1 MGWIDVVIIVI
12 LMINGI
18 QGWQRGFILTTF
30 SMVGFLVAGFVAK
43 VYHPVLSDYIL
54 RNPKFFL
61 FLQEMVG
68 EKVETASTMEGTAVE
83 SASNQNIFE
92 VLKLPKALGELLM
105 KSETMQDYSA
115 RAMEGVQSYI
125 ADILT
130 RMFIDLIS
138 ILILFMVVKLVL
150 NLIAHVLHGIASLPI
165 LNSFNHLGG
174 LSVGVAKGLLIVF
187 IFLTLIT
194 PFTAMTKQS
203 IFTEGLEDAVL
214 GKYLYDHNPIIAMFE
229 RIAEL

>member
-1 MGWIDVVIIVI
+1 MGWMDVLIVVI

-18 QGWQRGFILTTF
+18 HGWQRGFILTIF
-30 SMVGFLVAGFVAK
+30 SMMSFLIAGLIAK
-43 VYHPVLSDYIL
+43 IYHPVLSDYIL
-54 RNPKFFL
+54 RNPRIFI

-68 EKVETASTMEGTAVE
+68 KKVETASAMEGSTIGAE
-83 SASNQNIFE
+83 ANHNIFD
-92 VLKLPKALGELLM
+92 VLKLPKGLGELLM

-125 ADILT
+125 ADVLT

-150 NLIAHVLHGIASLPI
+150 NLLAHVLHGIASLPI
-165 LNSFNHLGG
+165 LNSVNHLGG

-194 PFTAMTKQS
+194 PFTAMTEQS

-229 RIAEL
+229 RITEI